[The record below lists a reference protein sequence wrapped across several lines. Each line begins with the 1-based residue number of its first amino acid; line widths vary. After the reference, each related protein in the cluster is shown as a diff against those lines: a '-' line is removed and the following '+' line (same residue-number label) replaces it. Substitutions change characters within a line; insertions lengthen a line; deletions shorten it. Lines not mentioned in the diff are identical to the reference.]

1 MVHTRSKMAATS
13 SSATVSPSPMDKKG
27 SVLKTFSP
35 IPDSL
40 KETTLDSGIMDND
53 YPSILTAKDLA
64 LLCTQN
70 DLDPN
75 LPIRLPE
82 GDEQLDW
89 YSENWATL
97 CIDYFPLRK
106 VVPLPKLILEL
117 CLKYDLA
124 PSQLMPSL
132 WLIILCVEELCE
144 KLGLAF
150 TLSDLMNCYNI
161 QRKHRGLYTL
171 HSHNKQEPLVF
182 VPADLDKRW
191 RSRFVFVHKSAL
203 VEPGVKLRTQ
213 WVNLG
218 KKGLP

>member
-35 IPDSL
+35 IPNSL

-82 GDEQLDW
+82 GDEQLD
-89 YSENWATL
+89 
-97 CIDYFPLRK
+97 
-106 VVPLPKLILEL
+106 
-117 CLKYDLA
+117 
-124 PSQLMPSL
+124 
-132 WLIILCVEELCE
+132 
-144 KLGLAF
+144 
-150 TLSDLMNCYNI
+150 
-161 QRKHRGLYTL
+161 
-171 HSHNKQEPLVF
+171 
-182 VPADLDKRW
+182 
-191 RSRFVFVHKSAL
+191 
-203 VEPGVKLRTQ
+203 
-213 WVNLG
+213 
-218 KKGLP
+218 